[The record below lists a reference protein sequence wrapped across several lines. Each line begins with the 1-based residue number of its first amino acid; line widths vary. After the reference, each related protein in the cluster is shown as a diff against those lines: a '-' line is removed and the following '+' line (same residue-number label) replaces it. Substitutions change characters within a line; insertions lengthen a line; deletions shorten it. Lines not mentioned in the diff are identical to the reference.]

1 MTFDIRKCV
10 VDSESTI
17 FCDKIGKN
25 LSNRQDTI
33 ENLRTQIA
41 EWDEKELGRK
51 GKAGKRLLEHRLHE
65 IEKK

>member
-1 MTFDIRKCV
+1 
-10 VDSESTI
+10 VDSVRR
-17 FCDKIGKN
+17 N
-25 LSNRQDTI
+25 VSNRQETV

-65 IEKK
+65 IEKNDFSP

>member
-10 VDSESTI
+10 VDSVRR
-17 FCDKIGKN
+17 N
-25 LSNRQDTI
+25 VSNRQETV

-65 IEKK
+65 IEKNDFFP